1 MTEKN
6 RLMAQSLMPFSP
18 CACQR
23 STIGHWTVFLFSHKR
38 FGSGST

>member
-23 STIGHWTVFLFSHKR
+23 STIGH
-38 FGSGST
+38 